1 MLTRYDTRLRTIHE
15 LKLGPDRLEDAP
27 VQGFDMKPGD
37 AYVISTPDLLKHGT
51 FVFERWFQ
59 SDSQSAV
66 KAMMKH
72 VDSNETAW
80 LSNWHIAE
88 LGRAG
93 RIRPLVGNEEARRN
107 LPGAAL
113 AVKEAA
119 LKKAGLKIPYVEAAR
134 ELMRDKKG
142 AGLTRP
148 DMERLIA
155 EVAEKIGDPKPPCRA
170 SVYNWLDKDRK
181 GGNFDP
187 LMNHVRKE
195 GSGWWRKTLSSEV
208 RELIASA
215 ISSALQVG
223 GRMDMMKTLVMRL
236 VKEDGDYFH
245 IREQV
250 IDVDG
255 GLKINETAIYRQSKK
270 MGSYVH
276 DHLLHGRDY
285 AERVHGSAIAQVRPT
300 VPLVVVDV
308 DHTTLDITVYDPEL
322 PIAYGRPDLLVF
334 RDRYTGIVVGWSVSF
349 GKPSWQTF
357 LDGLQHMMFEKDPN
371 TINGAKYPYF
381 GNPLQLGTD
390 NAKHLIGLNVQEA
403 ARQLGFAT
411 VAYRP
416 ARGWEKGALE
426 HLFAILNIHVE
437 HLLPGTTRG
446 NPEERMKLDE
456 ERRKAE
462 PVLTLPELQGFLEYY
477 FVNILSKE
485 PHKGLGE
492 LATIKGVSEDL
503 WREGIRNAPVRP
515 LIDRDIF
522 TRLAGDV
529 KEGTITDS
537 GFQWDGLY
545 YDCPALQFIRS
556 GGHTRGTGHKQGRRG
571 HKGTQYRASRN
582 PNNLGRIW
590 VVDPWGEKER
600 AIEVPIAGAQAEY
613 ATGLRVDQ
621 HKKIVAYRRE
631 QAKEAGRKLDLL
643 EAKMELAGAIV
654 ALHQKRKK
662 AGTASILAQWF
673 RSMTTKFARSRRYE
687 MRTVN
692 YDGGHFDLVNPTK
705 VDAPPPFSSRS
716 APVMPGQPTAED
728 RTPFQDMIVP
738 PTPVAPVDYSTSYDN
753 DPEEDDGY
761 DV

>member
-1 MLTRYDTRLRTIHE
+1 MANGYDTRLRTIHE
-15 LKLGPDRLEDAP
+15 LKLGPDRPENAP
-27 VQGFDMKPGD
+27 VQGFDLKPGD

-59 SDSQSAV
+59 MDSQSGV
-66 KAMMKH
+66 KASMKH

-80 LSNWHIAE
+80 LSNWHLAE
-88 LGRAG
+88 LSRAG

-113 AVKEAA
+113 AVKEEA
-119 LKKAGLKIPYVEAAR
+119 LKQAGMKIAYVEAAR
-134 ELMRDKKG
+134 ELMREKNG
-142 AGLTRP
+142 AGLTRS
-148 DMERLIA
+148 DMEALIA
-155 EVAEKIGDPKPPCRA
+155 DVAEKIGDPKPPCRA
-170 SVYNWLDKDRK
+170 SVYNWLDKDRS

-223 GRMDMMKTLVMRL
+223 GRMDLMKTLVMRL
-236 VKEDGDYFH
+236 VKPDGDYFH

-255 GLKINETAIYRQSKK
+255 GLKINETAIYRESKK
-270 MGSYVH
+270 MGPYVH

-285 AERVHGSAIAQVRPT
+285 AERVHGSAIAQVRPSA
-300 VPLVVVDV
+300 PLVVVDV

-371 TINGAKYPYF
+371 TINGARYPYY

-390 NAKHLIGLNVQEA
+390 NAKHLVGINIQEA

-446 NPEERMKLDE
+446 NPQERMKLDE
-456 ERRKAE
+456 ERRKVE

-503 WREGIRNAPVRP
+503 WREAIRNAPVRP

-529 KEGTITDS
+529 THGTITNN

-545 YDCPALQFIRS
+545 YDCPALQFVRS
-556 GGHTRGTGHKQGRRG
+556 GGHSRGRGHKTGRRG
-571 HKGTQYRASRN
+571 HKGTQYKASRN
-582 PNNLGRIW
+582 PKNLGKIW
-590 VVDPWGEKER
+590 VVDPWGEKDR

-613 ATGLRVDQ
+613 ATGLRLDQ

-631 QAKEAGRKLDLL
+631 QAKEAGRKLSLL
-643 EAKMELAGAIV
+643 DAKMELAGAIV

-692 YDGGHFDLVNPTK
+692 YDGGHFDLVDPAV
-705 VDAPPPFSSRS
+705 VDAPPPFSTRSR
-716 APVMPGQPTAED
+716 PVMPAGRHEEAAA
-728 RTPFQDMIVP
+728 PFEDMIEP
-738 PTPVAPVDYSTSYDN
+738 PLPAQPSGFDPNYDH
-753 DPEEDDGY
+753 DDDEG
-761 DV
+761 DWNV